1 MSFKE
6 LAVPVYLKDG
16 KALQRP
22 EGGMLAGGEYGVAA
36 RRPLG
41 ADVPVVKHHAA
52 G

>member
-22 EGGMLAGGEYGVAA
+22 EGGKLVKGVF
-36 RRPLG
+36 LHG
-41 ADVPVVKHHAA
+41 KFKKQTVLV
-52 G
+52 